1 MLPYL
6 YKLGQGILTMT
17 TITEKFD
24 ETFKIAMADQ
34 KNWIDGKPNIEEI
47 KAQIFN
53 IMWFHDGHTFTMFN
67 ITNEPTDNSKSTAF
81 TTPQIDAIIAERFD
95 KTFAENMA

>member
-1 MLPYL
+1 
-6 YKLGQGILTMT
+6 MT
-17 TITEKFD
+17 SIIEKFD

-67 ITNEPTDNSKSTAF
+67 ITDEPTDNSKSTAF
-81 TTPQIDAIIAERFD
+81 TTEQIDATIAEEFD
-95 KTFAENMA
+95 WSFDEHMA